1 MKGKQYEH
9 SNGNVYTVIHVTN
22 TENLTNITS
31 KHPPDVVYMGQ
42 NGYVWS
48 RRLEG
53 WDRSFTLIE

>member
-22 TENLTNITS
+22 TKNITS